1 MVEAR
6 RSEAVVKVV
15 VGGLMVLGLMA
26 CAGGSADGTAGD
38 DARAGSAAF
47 AAGGGANSGANGGS
61 VGASSP
67 SPVDAAH
74 PAGGTAASGAPAAGR
89 QRIVFVGTSLTA
101 AFGLDP
107 SLGYPARIQ
116 AKLDSAGLAYDVVN
130 LGVSG
135 ETSTA
140 ARQRLGWILRQPAAV
155 LVLET
160 GANDGLRGMPVDSL
174 RANLLAMIAQA
185 KAATPAPKILLV
197 GMRAL
202 PNLGARYAREFEAVY
217 PAVAK
222 ATGVALLPFLLD
234 GVAGVERL
242 NQPDG
247 VHPTAE
253 GQRRVAD
260 NVWRALRPL
269 LE

>member
-1 MVEAR
+1 M
-6 RSEAVVKVV
+6 VKVF
-15 VGGLMVLGLMA
+15 VGCLMVLGTMA
-26 CAGGSADGTAGD
+26 CG
-38 DARAGSAAF
+38 
-47 AAGGGANSGANGGS
+47 
-61 VGASSP
+61 GASSE
-67 SPVDAAH
+67 SARAEAATTAEV
-74 PAGGTAASGAPAAGR
+74 PATAAPAAAR
-89 QRIVFVGTSLTA
+89 PRIVFVGTSLTA
-101 AFGLDP
+101 ALGLDP

-135 ETSTA
+135 ETSAA

-197 GMRAL
+197 GMQAL
-202 PNLGARYAREFEAVY
+202 PNLGARYAKEFEAVY

-222 ATGVALLPFLLD
+222 EAGVPLLPFLLD

-253 GQRRVAD
+253 GQRRVAE
-260 NVWRALRPL
+260 NVWPALRPL
-269 LE
+269 LN